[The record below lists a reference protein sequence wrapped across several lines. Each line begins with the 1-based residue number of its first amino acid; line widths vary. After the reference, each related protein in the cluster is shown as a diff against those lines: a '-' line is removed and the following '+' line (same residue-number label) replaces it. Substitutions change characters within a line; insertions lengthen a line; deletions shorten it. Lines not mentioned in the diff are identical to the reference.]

1 MPNRTSVEKTTYG
14 NILVHIIKNP
24 LLRIILMT
32 MLSIAIAF
40 PVFSTYVLFPQ
51 IVHLLTTHLK
61 EEAIKNA
68 SHLMH
73 TVLNEKAIKTNL
85 PLSLG
90 DQEKMRTF
98 KKDLHLEKI
107 KIFSRSGKT
116 IFSTDSQDIGKVNT
130 HDYYH
135 TLVAKGKIVN
145 HLVRKNSTTLEG
157 RTVSADVIE
166 TYMPLM
172 GTSGF
177 EGAIEIYSDIT
188 PIKQALSQLLNHLT
202 QTLILFSTAMTIF
215 LFTILIKA
223 GRNMVEKDKADA
235 SLQKIHADLEK
246 LVVERTAE
254 LVDANHQL
262 AIKVEERKLAQTALK
277 HSHDT
282 QTIVNT
288 LLEASL
294 GESSLQT
301 LLEQCLDL
309 ILAMPRLSFESMG
322 SISLVED
329 DPQVLVMKTHRGF
342 SEDHEK
348 KCRLLS
354 FGNCLCGRA
363 ALSKEI
369 VFASHVDDR
378 HDIRLEGAKDHGH
391 YCVPILAKQAVLGV
405 INIYVKSGHQQDPQE
420 EAFLKTIAN
429 TLASVLVQR
438 YGEREKEKIRKQLL
452 QSQKVES
459 IGTLAGGIAHDFNN
473 ILTGIFGFSLMAKKH
488 INEPEKAKRDIDRTI
503 ECAQKAADLV
513 QQILTFSRKS
523 DQKKHPI
530 KLYLVVKDAIKLIR
544 SSIPATI
551 EIQEKITNKSRILA
565 DPTQMHQVI
574 MNLCTNA
581 YHAMQKTGGILT
593 ICLEEIHVES
603 PDRSRELDILPGTY
617 LKLEVIDTG
626 IGMDSQI
633 LDKIFEPYFTT
644 KAPGEGTGLGLAVVH
659 GIVKEHKGYIKITS
673 QPGQGT
679 AIQVFFPVTREETV
693 TQHTDTLDPPPIQG
707 TEGILLAD
715 DEDNILGLT
724 QTFLEQQGYRVSSFS
739 NGKTAFEAF
748 EKNPHKFDLV
758 ITDMTMPG
766 ITGDKLAINILK
778 IRPDLPIVL
787 CTGYSENISHDQAML
802 LGIRKYVEKPTG
814 LKELAIIIRTILDQE
829 KTITRLDS

>member
-1 MPNRTSVEKTTYG
+1 M
-14 NILVHIIKNP
+14 
-24 LLRIILMT
+24 
-32 MLSIAIAF
+32 
-40 PVFSTYVLFPQ
+40 
-51 IVHLLTTHLK
+51 
-61 EEAIKNA
+61 
-68 SHLMH
+68 
-73 TVLNEKAIKTNL
+73 
-85 PLSLG
+85 PLSLS
-90 DQEKMRTF
+90 DQDKLRTL
-98 KKDLHLEKI
+98 KNDLHLEKI

-116 IFSTDSQDIGKVNT
+116 LFSTDLQDIGKVNT

-145 HLVRKNSTTLEG
+145 HLVKKDSTTLEG
-157 RTVSADVIE
+157 RTVAVDVIE

-172 GTSGF
+172 GNDGF
-177 EGAIEIYSDIT
+177 EGAIEVYSDIT
-188 PIKQALSQLLNHLT
+188 PIKKALSELLNHLK
-202 QTLILFSTAMTIF
+202 QILIVFSAAMAIF
-215 LFTILIKA
+215 LFAILVKA
-223 GRNMVEKDKADA
+223 GRNMIEKDKVDA
-235 SLQKIHADLEK
+235 SLQKIHGELET

-254 LVDANHQL
+254 LVDANDQL
-262 AIKVEERKLAQTALK
+262 GMEVEERKLAETALQ

-309 ILAMPRLSFESMG
+309 ILAMPWLSFESMG
-322 SISLVED
+322 CIFLVED
-329 DPQVLVMKTHRGF
+329 DPLVLVMKTHRGF
-342 SEDHEK
+342 SKDHKK
-348 KCRLLS
+348 KCRLLP
-354 FGNCLCGRA
+354 FGKCLCGRA

-369 VFASHVDDR
+369 IFASHVDDR
-378 HDIRLEGAKDHGH
+378 HDIHLEGAKDHGH
-391 YCVPILAKQAVLGV
+391 YCVPILAKQTVLGV
-405 INIYVKSGHQQDPQE
+405 INIYVKSGHQQDPRE
-420 EAFLKTIAN
+420 EEFLKTIAN

-438 YGEREKEKIRKQLL
+438 YGEKEKKKIHNQLL
-452 QSQKVES
+452 QSQKLES

-473 ILTGIFGFSLMAKKH
+473 ILTGIFGFSLMAKNH
-488 INEPEKAKRDIDRTI
+488 INEPEKAKNDIDRTI
-503 ECAQKAADLV
+503 ECAQKATDLV
-513 QQILTFSRKS
+513 QQILMFSRKT
-523 DQKKHPI
+523 DQKMHPI
-530 KLYLVVKDAIKLIR
+530 KLSIVVKEAIKLLR

-551 EIQEKITNKSRILA
+551 EIQEKITSRSRILA

-593 ICLEEIHVES
+593 ICLEETQFES
-603 PDRSRELDILPGTY
+603 PDSSRELDILPGTY

-626 IGMDSQI
+626 IGMDSQT

-673 QPGQGT
+673 QPGQGS

-693 TQHTDTLDPPPIQG
+693 TLNTETLDLHPIQG
-707 TEGILLAD
+707 TEGILLVD
-715 DEDNILGLT
+715 DEDNILTLT
-724 QTFLEQQGYRVSSFS
+724 QAFLEHQGYRVTCFS

-748 EKNPHKFDLV
+748 EKNPHEFDLV

-766 ITGDKLAINILK
+766 MTGDKLAVDILK

-802 LGIRKYVEKPTG
+802 LGIRKYIEKPTR
-814 LKELAIIIRTILDQE
+814 LKELAIIIRGILDQ
-829 KTITRLDS
+829 KKIAKLDS